1 VHVVLAWDVIAPEP
15 KRSSIEQL
23 LRAEIK
29 GYSWVR
35 PPNKFLHYQYRL
47 VRGKRANSRK
57 PHKGSQKRPRD
68 GSLHCQSTDA
78 GWLVS
83 RLASPGH
90 VGQSKRA
97 SYVNGA
103 AGNGLSTSNASRGIG
118 CPRSCADP
126 SPPPEHI
133 DVDQFRGSPPAAN
146 TEAAPFTNVIVNV
159 PETITVR
166 MVNASALEDYEMWVS
181 SHRSCRTRWLG
192 F

>member
-1 VHVVLAWDVIAPEP
+1 MARRATGSPPATPHAGSVAPGP
-15 KRSSIEQL
+15 
-23 LRAEIK
+23 
-29 GYSWVR
+29 VR
-35 PPNKFLHYQYRL
+35 
-47 VRGKRANSRK
+47 
-57 PHKGSQKRPRD
+57 
-68 GSLHCQSTDA
+68 
-78 GWLVS
+78 
-83 RLASPGH
+83 
-90 VGQSKRA
+90 
-97 SYVNGA
+97 
-103 AGNGLSTSNASRGIG
+103 I
-118 CPRSCADP
+118 P